1 MLATLQR
8 IAWLTR
14 FRRFLAHRDGLKQ
27 IAVVLGA
34 VGLYEVARLFMHPDW
49 SAAIANARRVTEVE
63 DVLSLAWE
71 PQLQNAFMAVPE
83 LVRAMNV
90 FYFVA
95 HFLLTGLF
103 FLWLYHRSRGDFRVW
118 RDGFLLATLIAVVI
132 HWRFPTAP
140 PRIAEQGTMVDT
152 LRALSGI
159 DIGRPGTSALTNP
172 VAAVPSL
179 HAGYAVG
186 VGIGLF
192 RFARS
197 RVMRGVGLVYPALV
211 ILTIIVT
218 GNHFVLDALAG
229 IAVLAAGFLLA
240 PPLRRALGRRRDG
253 AILASATRGGA
264 AR

>member
-1 MLATLQR
+1 MVLA
-8 IAWLTR
+8 
-14 FRRFLAHRDGLKQ
+14 
-27 IAVVLGA
+27 A
-34 VGLYEVARLFMHPDW
+34 VGLYELARLAIEPDW
-49 SAAIANARRVTEVE
+49 TAALANARRITRLEE
-63 DVLSLAWE
+63 VLSLAWE
-71 PQLQNAFMAVPE
+71 PYVQDAFMAVPE

-103 FLWLYHRSRGDFRVW
+103 FVWLYRRSRGDFRVW
-118 RDGFLLATLIAVVI
+118 RDGFLLATLISVVI

-140 PRIAEQGTMVDT
+140 PRLADPGMLDT
-152 LRALSGI
+152 LRVLSGI
-159 DIGRPGTSALTNP
+159 DIGRQGTSALTNP

-179 HAGYAVG
+179 HAAYAVG
-186 VGIGLF
+186 VGAGLVLLS
-192 RFARS
+192 RS
-197 RVMRGVGLVYPALV
+197 RVVRAVGVVYPALV

-240 PPLRRALGRRRDG
+240 PPLRRAFGSRRNG
-253 AILASATRGGA
+253 AILADATRGGA